1 MAVVA
6 VSRRCQVSDGW
17 LTAYK
22 GFCSTSEL
30 VVPMEDIGELFGEL
44 FNDLDAVVLF
54 SPSGS
59 YYERF
64 DELDDT
70 DVLVVG
76 TSNNVG
82 ADAFVELPLEFAEV
96 SQRVKFGLE
105 GALEQGYIDDG
116 DMLVC
121 AMSVFDGNI
130 DTVSRVRGDESVQSG
145 VYDLF
150 ANSRAEPSVIKDVL
164 ELVVELGNKGQKGE
178 PVGAL
183 FVVGDAGKV
192 MNKSRPLSYNP
203 FEKSHVHVGDA
214 IVNVMLKEFSRL
226 DGAFVISDSGKIV
239 SAYRYLEPSAEGVD
253 IPKGLGTRHMAGGA
267 ITRDTNATAIV
278 LSESDGLV
286 RAFKG
291 GELVLE
297 IDPEDY

>member
-1 MAVVA
+1 MADI
-6 VSRRCQVSDGW
+6 RDLLGDIVSDVDSV
-17 LTAYK
+17 
-22 GFCSTSEL
+22 F
-30 VVPMEDIGELFGEL
+30 
-44 FNDLDAVVLF
+44 LF

-59 YYERF
+59 FHDRF
-64 DELDDT
+64 SDFDHDIN
-70 DVLVVG
+70 VVVVG
-76 TSNNVG
+76 TENAVG
-82 ADAFVELPLEFAEV
+82 ADEFVSLPLEFDNV
-96 SQRVKFGLE
+96 RDQLRFGIE
-105 GALEQGYIDDG
+105 GALEQGLIDDG
-116 DMLVC
+116 DVVAC
-121 AMSVFDGNI
+121 ATSLFSKNV
-130 DTVSRVRGDESVQSG
+130 DTVTRVQANESVQSG

-150 ANSRAEPSVIKDVL
+150 SNSRAEPSVIRDVL
-164 ELVVELGNKGQKGE
+164 NVAIELGKKGQKGK

-203 FEKSHVHVGDA
+203 FEKSHVHVGDP

-253 IPKGLGTRHMAGGA
+253 IPKGLGARHMAAGA

-291 GELVLE
+291 GELILE
-297 IDPEDY
+297 LDPEDY

>member
-1 MAVVA
+1 MADLRDLLDEIVTDADVV
-6 VSRRCQVSDGW
+6 
-17 LTAYK
+17 
-22 GFCSTSEL
+22 F
-30 VVPMEDIGELFGEL
+30 
-44 FNDLDAVVLF
+44 LF

-59 YYERF
+59 YYEKF
-64 DELDDT
+64 VDLEPEVTL
-70 DVLVVG
+70 VVVG
-76 TSNNVG
+76 TENAVG
-82 ADAFVELPLEFAEV
+82 ASTFVELPLAFEDVRE
-96 SQRVKFGLE
+96 RIRFGIE
-105 GALEQGYIDDG
+105 GAMKQDLVDDG
-116 DMLVC
+116 DVIAC
-121 AMSVFDGNI
+121 ATSVFSQNV
-130 DTVSRVRGDESVQSG
+130 DTVTRVQANESVQSG

-150 ANSRAEPSVIKDVL
+150 ANSRADPNVIRNVL
-164 ELVVELGNKGQKGE
+164 EVAIELGKKGQKGK

-203 FEKSHVHVGDA
+203 FEKSHVHVGDP

-253 IPKGLGTRHMAGGA
+253 IPKGLGARHMAAGA

-291 GELVLE
+291 GEIILE
-297 IDPEDY
+297 LDPEVY

>member
-1 MAVVA
+1 MAN
-6 VSRRCQVSDGW
+6 
-17 LTAYK
+17 L
-22 GFCSTSEL
+22 
-30 VVPMEDIGELFGEL
+30 GELFGEIL
-44 FNDLDAVVLF
+44 ADVDAIVLF

-59 YYERF
+59 YFERF
-64 DELDDT
+64 SELEEPE
-70 DVLVVG
+70 VVVVG
-76 TSNNVG
+76 TENTVD
-82 ADAFVELPLEFAEV
+82 AEAFVELPLEFENVAE
-96 SQRVKFGLE
+96 RVRFGLE
-105 GALEQGYIDDG
+105 GALDAGLLEDG
-116 DMLVC
+116 DVLLC
-121 AMSVFDGNI
+121 ATSVFDSGI
-130 DTVSRVRGDESVQSG
+130 DTISRVRADASKQSG

-150 ANSRAEPSVIKDVL
+150 SNSRAEPNVIKNVL
-164 ELVVELGNKGQKGE
+164 ELAVELGKKGQKGK

-203 FEKSHVHVGDA
+203 FEKSHVHVGDP

-253 IPKGLGTRHMAGGA
+253 IPKGLGARHMAAGA
-267 ITRDTNATAIV
+267 VTRDTNATAIV

-291 GELVLE
+291 GELLLE

>member
-1 MAVVA
+1 MATLTELLGDVVEG
-6 VSRRCQVSDGW
+6 VDG
-17 LTAYK
+17 
-22 GFCSTSEL
+22 
-30 VVPMEDIGELFGEL
+30 LF
-44 FNDLDAVVLF
+44 LF
-54 SPSGS
+54 SPTASF
-59 YYERF
+59 YERF
-64 DELDDT
+64 RDVET
-70 DVLVVG
+70 DVVVVAPEN
-76 TSNNVG
+76 TV
-82 ADAFVELPLEFAEV
+82 DAEKHVELPLEFDNV
-96 SQRVKFGLE
+96 RSRIRYGVE
-105 GALEQGYIDDG
+105 GALDKDIVDEG
-116 DMLVC
+116 DVLAC
-121 AMSVFDGNI
+121 SVGVFGGDV
-130 DTVSRVRGDESVQSG
+130 DSVVRVRATEAMRSG

-150 ANSRAEPSVIKDVL
+150 VNSRADPNVIRDVF
-164 ELVVELGNKGQKGE
+164 EVAIELGKKGQKGK

-203 FEKSHVHVGDA
+203 FEKSHVHVGDP

-253 IPKGLGTRHMAGGA
+253 IPKGLGARHMAGGA
-267 ITRDTNATAIV
+267 ITRDTNATTIV

-291 GELVLE
+291 GKMILE

>member
-1 MAVVA
+1 MA
-6 VSRRCQVSDGW
+6 D
-17 LTAYK
+17 LT
-22 GFCSTSEL
+22 EL
-30 VVPMEDIGELFGEL
+30 LGDVTEDA
-44 FNDLDAVVLF
+44 DAVFLF

-59 YYERF
+59 YYDRYA
-64 DELDDT
+64 DLGDD
-70 DVLVVG
+70 VELVVVA
-76 TSNNVG
+76 SENSVG
-82 ADAFVELPLEFAEV
+82 ADSFVELPLEFDDV
-96 SQRVKFGLE
+96 RDRIRFGIE
-105 GALEQGYIDDG
+105 GGMEQGLVEDG
-116 DMLVC
+116 DVVVC
-121 AMSVFDGNI
+121 AVSMFEEGSDSV
-130 DTVSRVRGDESVQSG
+130 VRARASDSIHSG

-150 ANSRAEPSVIKDVL
+150 ANSRGDPGVIRDVF
-164 ELVVELGNKGQKGE
+164 EVAIELGNKGQKGK

-203 FEKSHVHVGDA
+203 FEKSHVHVGDP

-226 DGAFVISDSGKIV
+226 DGAFVISDAGKIV

-253 IPKGLGTRHMAGGA
+253 IPKGLGARHMAAGA
-267 ITRDTNATAIV
+267 VTRETNATAIV

-297 IDPEDY
+297 LDPEEY